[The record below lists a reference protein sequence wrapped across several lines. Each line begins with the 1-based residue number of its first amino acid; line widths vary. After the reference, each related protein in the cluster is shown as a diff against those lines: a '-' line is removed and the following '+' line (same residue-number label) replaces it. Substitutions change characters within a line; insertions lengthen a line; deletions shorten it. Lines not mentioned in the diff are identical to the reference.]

1 MKRKITIAAALL
13 LLLTF
18 LLPACNP
25 VPPSEAPDST
35 VQETSSTPVVQKPT
49 KIGISFQTGSLPRWK
64 NDGNTLKE
72 KLEAAGYEVEL
83 QFGGDS
89 DMTVQLHQIET
100 MISNGCAVLIIA
112 DVTQGLSGVLQS
124 AKEKEIPVIS
134 YERQL
139 MNSNAVSYYV
149 AFDYKKI
156 GAAQGQYIADRLDLE
171 NQDGPFY
178 IELFA
183 GAPDNNDALSFW
195 NGAIE
200 VLRPYI
206 DNGKLVVRSGE
217 TEFQECATENGATEN
232 AQMRMENLI
241 SARGYGPNRKRL
253 DAVLCPNDSIASGI
267 TNSLD
272 WVGGYTADN
281 FPIVTGQ
288 DCDLESVKN
297 IRDGFQSMSVFNDTN
312 DLVER
317 TVKMVISI
325 VNGEEP
331 EVNDTEGYDS
341 GFGPVPAYLCD
352 PSVIVTKDNYKEV
365 LIDSGY
371 YQEWELMN

>member
-1 MKRKITIAAALL
+1 MKRKTRIAAVLF
-13 LLLTF
+13 LLLTV

-25 VPPSEAPDST
+25 VPPSEAPDSI

-49 KIGISFQTGSLPRWK
+49 KIGISFPTQSLPQWN
-64 NDGNTLKE
+64 NDGKRLKE
-72 KLEAAGYEVEL
+72 KLEAAGYEVDL
-83 QFGGDS
+83 QFGADS
-89 DMTVQLHQIET
+89 EIPIQIEQT
-100 MISNGCAVLIIA
+100 KAMISNGCTVLVVA
-112 DVTQGLSGVLQS
+112 DVTQGLSEVLKG

-134 YERQL
+134 YDRRI
-139 MNSNAVSYYV
+139 MDSDAVSYHV

-156 GAAQGQYIADRLDLE
+156 GATQGQYIVDRLDLE

-317 TVKMVISI
+317 TVKMVISL

-331 EVNDTEGYDS
+331 EVNDTKGYDS